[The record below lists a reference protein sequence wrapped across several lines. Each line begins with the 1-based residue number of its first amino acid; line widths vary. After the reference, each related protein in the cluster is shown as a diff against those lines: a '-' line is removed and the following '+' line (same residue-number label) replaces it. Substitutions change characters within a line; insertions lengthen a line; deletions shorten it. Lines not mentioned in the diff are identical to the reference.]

1 MSDSFS
7 ISEAIVDNNGDLA
20 TFSAPSINDSGTIA
34 LFGTLDD
41 GNRGIFTVDDEIT
54 PVVRD
59 SELDGESDL
68 IEDFSFNNN
77 GTLVYTVESIDPS
90 TDSRTVDL
98 ILDRDGLMTTIDS
111 LNNNSQLAQ
120 RYNNFVVNDNDVVVA
135 NTFTGAPRVSF
146 SELSL
151 FFPDGTS
158 EQIAR
163 GGSIVGDNLDFDR
176 LGIEDINNQ
185 NIVAYTAT
193 NFTEDDTSIY
203 TTDGRVIFLSTAS
216 IRQDSINGSGQKDI
230 VINDSG
236 TILINIE
243 QPSGEDELL
252 QSTAEDTLNTLVSTD
267 GLFDSFNE
275 IALNNEGQ
283 VAFGAVLDN
292 GTEGI
297 FTGID
302 PESDRLIA
310 VGDPLSGSTVVDLE
324 FDTEGLNNS
333 GTISFQA
340 ALADGTIGIYQADLT
355 HEVVDPVEEVNPIN
369 GTDRAD
375 ILRGTAAADLINGGN
390 GKDLL
395 IALAG
400 NDTLMGGN
408 GRDVLVGVAPNSKT
422 PGVGE
427 IDVLVGGKGNDIF
440 DLGGINQ
447 VYYDDGDATTAG
459 EADYALISDL
469 ENGDVIVL
477 RGSAD
482 NYLLENN
489 FSIDGES
496 GTAILRQDSTN
507 EVISLVKDA
516 SDLNLNSNN
525 FVFV

>member
-7 ISEAIVDNNGDLA
+7 ISEAIIDNNGDLA
-20 TFSAPSINDSGTIA
+20 TLSAPSINDSGTIA
-34 LFGTLDD
+34 LFGTLDNGD
-41 GNRGIFTVDDEIT
+41 RGFFTVDDEIT

-59 SELDGESDL
+59 SELNGESDL

-77 GTLVYTVESIDPS
+77 GTLVYTVESLDPS
-90 TDSRTVDL
+90 SDSRTVDL
-98 ILDRDGLMTTIDS
+98 ILDRNGLMTTIDS

-135 NTFTGAPRVSF
+135 NNFTGAPRVSLR
-146 SELSL
+146 ELSL

-158 EQIAR
+158 ERIELA
-163 GGSIVGDNLDFDR
+163 GSFTGENLVFDR

-193 NFTEDDTSIY
+193 IFAEDDTSIY
-203 TTDGRVIFLSTAS
+203 TTDGRVIPLSTADLGEGTLD
-216 IRQDSINGSGQKDI
+216 RQKDI

-252 QSTAEDTLNTLVSTD
+252 QSTAEDSLNTLVSTD
-267 GLFDSFNE
+267 GLFDSFDE

-283 VAFGAVLDN
+283 IAFGAVLDD

-302 PESDRLIA
+302 PQSDRLIA

-340 ALADGTIGIYQADLT
+340 ELADGTVGIYQADLT
-355 HEVVDPVEEVNPIN
+355 HVEVEANPIN

-375 ILRGTAAADLINGGN
+375 ILRGTAAADLIDGGN
-390 GKDLL
+390 GRDLL

-427 IDVLVGGKGNDIF
+427 IDVLVGGKGNDTF
-440 DLGGINQ
+440 DLGGIDR
-447 VYYDDGDATTAG
+447 VYYDDGDATTGG

-482 NYLLENN
+482 DYLLENN
-489 FSIDGES
+489 FSINGEL

-507 EVISLVKDA
+507 EIISLVKDA
-516 SDLNLNSNN
+516 SDLNLNTNN

>member
-1 MSDSFS
+1 MSNSFD

-20 TFSAPSINDSGTIA
+20 TLSAPSINDSGTIA

-41 GNRGIFTVDDEIT
+41 GDRGIFTFDDESLT

-59 SELDGESDL
+59 SELDEFGSLSENISL
-68 IEDFSFNNN
+68 NNN
-77 GTLVYTVESIDPS
+77 GSLVYTVENLDPS
-90 TDSRTVDL
+90 SGFGTIDL
-98 ILDRDGLMTTIDS
+98 RLNQNGLMTTLDS
-111 LNNNSQLAQ
+111 LSRNVQLFQ
-120 RYNNFVVNDNDVVVA
+120 RYNNFVVNNNDIVVA
-135 NTFTGAPRVSF
+135 NTFSGAPRISVRDL
-146 SELSL
+146 EL

-158 EQIAR
+158 ERIAD
-163 GGSIVGDNLDFDR
+163 GGAVTGGGLDFDR

-193 NFTEDDTSIY
+193 NFAEDDTSIY
-203 TTDGRVIFLSTAS
+203 TTDGRVIPLSTDELG
-216 IRQDSINGSGQKDI
+216 QGNLDNQKDI

-236 TILINIE
+236 TILINIV
-243 QPSGEDELL
+243 QPTGEGELL

-267 GLFDSFNE
+267 GLFDSFGE
-275 IALNNEGQ
+275 VALNNEGQ
-283 VAFGAVLDN
+283 IAFGAVLDD
-292 GTEGI
+292 GIEGI
-297 FTGID
+297 FTGVD
-302 PESDRLIA
+302 AVGDRLIA
-310 VGDPLSGSTVVDLE
+310 VGDPLSGSEVIDLE

-340 ALADGTIGIYQADLT
+340 ALADGTVGIYQADLT
-355 HEVVDPVEEVNPIN
+355 HVEVEVNQIN

-375 ILRGTAAADLINGGN
+375 FLRGTAAADLIDGGN

-400 NDTLMGGN
+400 NDTLVGGN

-427 IDVLVGGKGNDIF
+427 IDVLVGGKGNDTF
-440 DLGGINQ
+440 DLGGINK
-447 VYYDDGDATTAG
+447 VYYDDGDATTGG

-469 ENGDVIVL
+469 ENGDVIIL

-482 NYLLENN
+482 DYLLENN
-489 FSIDGES
+489 FSINGES

-507 EVISLVKDA
+507 EIISLVKDA

>member
-20 TFSAPSINDSGTIA
+20 TLSAPSINDSGTIA

-41 GNRGIFTVDDEIT
+41 GDRGIFTFDDELT

-59 SELDGESDL
+59 SELDGEFASL
-68 IEDFSFNNN
+68 GENISLNNN
-77 GTLVYTVESIDPS
+77 GSLVYTVENFVPPEGFGA
-90 TDSRTVDL
+90 VDL
-98 ILDRDGLMTTIDS
+98 ILNQNGLITTLDTLEIF
-111 LNNNSQLAQ
+111 NSQEN
-120 RYNNFVVNDNDVVVA
+120 RKYNNFTVNDNEVVFA
-135 NTFTGAPRVSF
+135 NSAQLTFIGLFRPL
-146 SELSL
+146 EL

-158 EQIAR
+158 EIIATA
-163 GGSIVGDNLDFDR
+163 GGPPRAPAEFSRIGLGDV
-176 LGIEDINNQ
+176 NNQ
-185 NIVAYTAT
+185 NTVAYIASIPAE
-193 NFTEDDTSIY
+193 NGTSVY
-203 TTDGRVIFLSTAS
+203 TTDGRVIPLSTANLGGGPA
-216 IRQDSINGSGQKDI
+216 DEQKDI

-236 TILINIE
+236 EIFVNFE
-243 QPSGEDELL
+243 QPSGKEELFQISANDELTSL
-252 QSTAEDTLNTLVSTD
+252 TSTD
-267 GLFDSFNE
+267 GLFDNFDD

-283 VAFGAVLDN
+283 IAFGAVLDD

-297 FTGID
+297 FTGIE

-333 GTISFQA
+333 GIISFQA
-340 ALADGTIGIYQADLT
+340 ELADGTVGIYQADLT
-355 HEVVDPVEEVNPIN
+355 HVEVEVNQIN

-375 ILRGTAAADLINGGN
+375 ILRGTAAADLIDGGN
-390 GKDLL
+390 GRDLL

-400 NDTLMGGN
+400 SDTLMGGN

-427 IDVLVGGKGNDIF
+427 IDVLVGGQGNDTF

-482 NYLLENN
+482 DYLLENN
-489 FSIDGES
+489 FSIDGET

-507 EVISLVKDA
+507 EIISLVKDA
-516 SDLNLNSNN
+516 SNLNLNSNN